1 MKRLP
6 IDKTTIYATVSTENC
21 IVAEWS
27 SFKYT
32 YHYIRKKEK
41 KVAMSIFF
49 NLTLNPQQNI
59 VNKKQ
64 SIVNKNINVC
74 FAISKN
80 SYIFA
85 MYFIINEFFRW

>member
-1 MKRLP
+1 MFLRTKVNLFLFLNQ
-6 IDKTTIYATVSTENC
+6 KNTF
-21 IVAEWS
+21 AEKFYS
-27 SFKYT
+27 
-32 YHYIRKKEK
+32 
-41 KVAMSIFF
+41 
-49 NLTLNPQQNI
+49 LNPHPTI

-85 MYFIINEFFRW
+85 MYFIINEFFRWQK